1 MKRLPFAQT
10 TDARPAWWSDIR
22 QAGSWL
28 AFAAWLLA
36 AALGIGLAVASVP
49 ARFRE
54 LVANTGQPLLSPLIV
69 SSLIVGMNIL
79 LAGLFIGSALWI
91 VRLKGRAPVALFLAL
106 TLIAL
111 GATETGLTGA
121 LINPE
126 HGVDSALLRWLVL
139 ALGAAAMAGALLLLY
154 TFPSGHFVPRWSR
167 LLALVWVGL
176 NLLWLV
182 APETPF
188 NPLNGPVWR
197 ATPAASFLVGMA
209 WFASG
214 LVAQGYRYRRVSDL
228 VERQQTKWTL
238 LGLAAA
244 VAGGVLY
251 YGLLALA
258 QDDRWTGDLAFL
270 SYIAGPAGAADAV
283 HGLPAHL
290 PGHRHHALSPLRRR
304 SDPATARWSTAR

>member
-10 TDARPAWWSDIR
+10 TDARPAWWSDLR
-22 QAGSWL
+22 QAGLWL

-69 SSLIVGMNIL
+69 SSLIVGLNIL

-139 ALGAAAMAGALLLLY
+139 ALGAIAMAGALLLLY
-154 TFPSGHFVPRWSR
+154 TFPSGHFVPKWSR
-167 LLALVWVGL
+167 LLALVWVAL

-182 APETPF
+182 LPRDAVQPAQ
-188 NPLNGPVWR
+188 R
-197 ATPAASFLVGMA
+197 AGVAGDASRIVSWWAWPGSPAACWRKATATAASPA
-209 WFASG
+209 WWSASRPSG
-214 LVAQGYRYRRVSDL
+214 RCWGWLRRS
-228 VERQQTKWTL
+228 R
-238 LGLAAA
+238 AACSTTA
-244 VAGGVLY
+244 CWPWP
-251 YGLLALA
+251 
-258 QDDRWTGDLAFL
+258 RTT
-270 SYIAGPAGAADAV
+270 AGPATW
-283 HGLPAHL
+283 LF
-290 PGHRHHALSPLRRR
+290 
-304 SDPATARWSTAR
+304 